1 MATRSPQDGQVAA
14 ASLVGAFTATLFVLL
29 AAAAN
34 GTRPW
39 IMLMRAA
46 GAFLLVWGILR
57 LVIAG
62 IILAM
67 QRTDEPAPISPISLE
82 ENLDHRSVFTS
93 SIRSKELKPKGVS

>member
-1 MATRSPQDGQVAA
+1 MATRSPQDGLVAA

-62 IILAM
+62 IILAT
-67 QRTDEPAPISPISLE
+67 QRTDEPAPISLE
-82 ENLDHRSVFTS
+82 EDLDHRSVFTS